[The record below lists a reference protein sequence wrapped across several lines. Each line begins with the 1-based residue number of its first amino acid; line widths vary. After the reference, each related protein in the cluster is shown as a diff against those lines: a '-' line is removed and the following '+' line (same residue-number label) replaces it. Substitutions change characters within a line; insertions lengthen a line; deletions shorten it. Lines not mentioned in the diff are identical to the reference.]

1 MDTSIYKQGD
11 RQENKNYRPITSLIT
26 VDKVFEQ
33 LLCIQV
39 TDKFDSILHD
49 RMTAYRKTHSC
60 ETTLVRLVED
70 WKKAIDYRE
79 VVCVLSTDMSKA
91 FDSLSHTLTLK
102 KFEAYG
108 FGSSSLNLM
117 RSFFEN
123 RMNRVKVGNKKSEWK
138 YMKRG
143 CPQGSS
149 FGPLIW
155 NLFQNDMA
163 QQVTNSNLTMY
174 ADDHQMYKTGSN
186 LAMVKDS
193 LEEQGKQAMSWYEEN
208 YLQAN
213 PDKFQVL
220 TINPRNVDTSQQ
232 NKDIFLNGKVVKN
245 NDQIELLGVKVDDN
259 LNFSN
264 HISEL
269 CKKASR
275 KVGVLTRLRNLIPCS
290 AKLIIY
296 KTSILPYL
304 TYCHIVWHFCKGSDR
319 RKIERVQER
328 ALRAVY
334 RTKTYSYE
342 TLLEMAELPSLYNRR
357 LQDIAIYMYK
367 VKNGLAPNS
376 FNDIFSLK
384 QSTYALR
391 NSDFI

>member
-1 MDTSIYKQGD
+1 
-11 RQENKNYRPITSLIT
+11 
-26 VDKVFEQ
+26 
-33 LLCIQV
+33 
-39 TDKFDSILHD
+39 
-49 RMTAYRKTHSC
+49 
-60 ETTLVRLVED
+60 
-70 WKKAIDYRE
+70 
-79 VVCVLSTDMSKA
+79 
-91 FDSLSHTLTLK
+91 
-102 KFEAYG
+102 
-108 FGSSSLNLM
+108 
-117 RSFFEN
+117 
-123 RMNRVKVGNKKSEWK
+123 
-138 YMKRG
+138 
-143 CPQGSS
+143 
-149 FGPLIW
+149 
-155 NLFQNDMA
+155 
-163 QQVTNSNLTMY
+163 
-174 ADDHQMYKTGSN
+174 
-186 LAMVKDS
+186 MVKDS

-220 TINPRNVDTSQQ
+220 TINPRNVDTSRQ

-245 NDQIELLGVKVDDN
+245 NDQIELLEVKVDDN

-319 RKIERVQER
+319 RKVERVQER

-357 LQDIAIYMYK
+357 LQDIATYMYK

-376 FNDIFSLK
+376 FNEIFSLK

-391 NSDFI
+391 NSDFILPRFNTTKYGKHSLRYFGPMLWTKLNDGIKNLPSLISFKKAVPKIDIESLLDCSEQIHFSFSYSIYIRGVQIRNRSDRIRSDFGTKILISNRIGLIKLFRSRIGLRYPK

>member
-1 MDTSIYKQGD
+1 
-11 RQENKNYRPITSLIT
+11 
-26 VDKVFEQ
+26 
-33 LLCIQV
+33 
-39 TDKFDSILHD
+39 
-49 RMTAYRKTHSC
+49 
-60 ETTLVRLVED
+60 
-70 WKKAIDYRE
+70 
-79 VVCVLSTDMSKA
+79 
-91 FDSLSHTLTLK
+91 
-102 KFEAYG
+102 
-108 FGSSSLNLM
+108 M
-117 RSFFEN
+117 RSD
-123 RMNRVKVGNKKSEWK
+123 WK
-138 YMKRG
+138 YMKKG

-186 LAMVKDS
+186 LAMIKDS

-213 PDKFQVL
+213 PDKFQML
-220 TINPRNVDTSQQ
+220 TINLRNVDTNQQ
-232 NKDIFLNGKVVKN
+232 NQDIFLNGKVVKN

-264 HISEL
+264 HISDL

-290 AKLIIY
+290 AKLTIY
-296 KTSILPYL
+296 KTSILPCL
-304 TYCHIVWHFCKGSDR
+304 SYCHIVWHFCKASDR
-319 RKIERVQER
+319 RKVERVQER

-342 TLLEMAELPSLYNRR
+342 TLLKMAELPSLYNRR

-376 FNDIFSLK
+376 FNEIFSLK
-384 QSTYALR
+384 QSPYNLR
-391 NSDFI
+391 NSDFNLPIFNTIKYGKHSLRYFGPMLWTKLNDGIKNLPSLISFKKAVRKIDIQSLLDNNSNCCEMCRE